1 MSHVGLPREAD
12 SEVVVFFMQEGWEGS
27 QEAEGKLSCGAGP
40 LATFG
45 ARIAFRVVLAL
56 AEIAWPLYPG
66 LS

>member
-1 MSHVGLPREAD
+1 
-12 SEVVVFFMQEGWEGS
+12 VVVFFMQEGWEGS